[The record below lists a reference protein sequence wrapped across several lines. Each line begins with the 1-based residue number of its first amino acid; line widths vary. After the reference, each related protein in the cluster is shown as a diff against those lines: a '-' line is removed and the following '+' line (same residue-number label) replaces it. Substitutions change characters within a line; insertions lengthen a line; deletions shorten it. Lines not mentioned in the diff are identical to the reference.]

1 MEKERPRRR
10 ETYSTGSGGGAHR
23 RGEGLGTGPV
33 GGSGGSSGGGSG
45 SGGRPGG
52 NRMMT
57 RGAGISLPIII
68 IAVIFMFMRGFGS
81 SSPDSSGGLSNSGSN
96 NQTGNSSYSSSG
108 SNVGGGSFG
117 SFGSGSSSGGSWST
131 GSSGSGGST
140 YGSWANSS
148 YGASSQNTGSSSA
161 VNASVSGGARE
172 KYTTIRGNGR
182 DVVTIMIYLCGT
194 DLESQSGMATSDL
207 QEMVNADIA
216 DNVNV
221 IVYTG
226 GCRRWNNNI
235 FSTSVNQIYQV
246 KKGGVELLVDNA
258 GSDSMVLPGT
268 LSSFIK
274 YCAQN
279 FPADRNDLIF
289 WDHGGG
295 SVSGYGYDEKN
306 AHAGAMDLSEINTA
320 LRDGGVKFDFIGFD
334 ACLMGT
340 AENALMLS
348 NHGDYLIASE
358 EVEPGTGW
366 YYTNWLTA
374 LSRNTSTPTLDIGKQ
389 IIDDYVSACARV
401 GQAQQLTLSI
411 TDLAELSATVPSRL
425 AAFARSISKMITNK
439 QYAEVSAAR
448 NKTREYAKS
457 TRIDQIDL
465 THFALN
471 INNSEGKE
479 LANAVM
485 GAVKYNYAARAMTNS
500 YGLAIY
506 FPYQRAKYV
515 DSMCNTYDA
524 IGMDD
529 SYAKCIREFAGLQ
542 VSGQV
547 SGGGTNSPFESL
559 FNALGGG
566 SYGSGSYGSSS
577 GSSSGSYGGG
587 AGWGSLLGSGS
598 GSSYGGG
605 SSDSAGISS
614 LTDLLGGGGLSG
626 LTDLLGG
633 GTSLSSQAGSS
644 GLSSLTESGSLL
656 GSSGGS
662 SDVISQ
668 LLGSFLGGGFSS
680 VSGLD
685 SSNTNFL
692 FGRSMSTEDTVEYL
706 SEHYFDPSALVWEE
720 GEDGTAVLKLDEDQW
735 DLVSSIDLNMFYDDG
750 EGYIDLGIDN
760 IYDFDDDGNLLA
772 DTSRKWLTIDG
783 HTVAYYHMF
792 TDDDGENYSI
802 VGRVPAMLNGVRVN
816 LILIFDNDNPRGYV
830 AGATTD
836 YAEDETLTSG
846 KMLEQ
851 LKPGD
856 TLDFLCDF
864 YTYEGQYSDSYYL
877 GEQMT
882 VGDSITISSEDVG
895 DGSVLLTYLF
905 KDIYNQV
912 YWTKSLVR

>member
-33 GGSGGSSGGGSG
+33 GSSGGHMGGGSG
-45 SGGRPGG
+45 NGGRPGG
-52 NRMMT
+52 NRAVT
-57 RGAGISLPIII
+57 RGAGITLPVII
-68 IAVIFMFMRGFGS
+68 IAIIFMLMRGGFGS
-81 SSPDSSGGLSNSGSN
+81 STTAPSGSQSGGNQAGSSQTGVSSQSGSN
-96 NQTGNSSYSSSG
+96 SSSG
-108 SNVGGGSFG
+108 SY
-117 SFGSGSSSGGSWST
+117 GSGSSSSGSWFSGGGS
-131 GSSGSGGST
+131 SSGSSGGST

-148 YGASSQNTGSSSA
+148 YGASSQNTGSG
-161 VNASVSGGARE
+161 ASVNTNVIGGARD

-182 DVVTIMIYLCGT
+182 DVVTVMIYLCGT
-194 DLESQSGMATSDL
+194 DLESQNGMATSDL
-207 QEMVNADIA
+207 MEMVNADISE
-216 DNVNV
+216 NVNV

-226 GCRRWNNNI
+226 GCRRWNNSI

-268 LSSFIK
+268 LSSFIQ
-274 YCAQN
+274 YCAQK
-279 FPADRNDLIF
+279 FPADRYNLIF

-306 AHAGAMDLSEINTA
+306 ARAGAMDLAEINTA
-320 LRDGGVKFDFIGFD
+320 LRDGGVKFDLIGFD

-348 NHGDYLIASE
+348 GHGDYLIASE

-366 YYTNWLTA
+366 YYTNWLTS
-374 LSRNTSTPTLDIGKQ
+374 LSRNTSIPTLDIGKQ
-389 IIDDYVSACARV
+389 IIDDYVSASNRV
-401 GQAQQLTLSI
+401 GQGQQLTLSI
-411 TDLAELSATVPSRL
+411 TDLAELSATVPSKL
-425 AAFARSISKMITNK
+425 AAFSKSISKMITSK

-471 INNSEGKE
+471 INNNEGRE

-485 GAVKYNYAARAMTNS
+485 GAVKYNYAARAMSNS

-506 FPYQRAKYV
+506 FPYQRATYV
-515 DSMCNTYDA
+515 DSMCNTYNA

-559 FNALGGG
+559 FSALGGG
-566 SYGSGSYGSSS
+566 SSS
-577 GSSSGSYGGG
+577 GSTGSYGGG

-605 SSDSAGISS
+605 SSDSTGLSGLS
-614 LTDLLGGGGLSG
+614 DLLGGGGLSG
-626 LTDLLGG
+626 LTELLGG
-633 GTSLSSQAGSS
+633 GTSLSGQTGSTGFGGMSGSGAGS
-644 GLSSLTESGSLL
+644 LM

-685 SSNTNFL
+685 SSNTNFM
-692 FGRSMSTEDTVEYL
+692 FGRSMSTEDTVSYL
-706 SEHYFDPSALVWEE
+706 SDHYFDASALVWDEKD
-720 GEDGTAVLKLDEDQW
+720 DGSAVLKLDEDQW
-735 DLVSSIDLNMFYDDG
+735 DLVSSIDMNMFYDDG

-760 IYDFDDDGNLLA
+760 IYDFDDDGNLVA
-772 DTSRKWLTIDG
+772 DTSRQWLTIDG

-802 VGRVPAMLNGVRVN
+802 VGRVPAMLNGIRVN

-846 KMLEQ
+846 KMLEE

-864 YTYEGQYSDSYYL
+864 YTYEGTYSDSYYL

-882 VGDSITISSEDVG
+882 VGDTVTISSEDVG
-895 DGSVLLTYLF
+895 DGNVLLTYLF

>member
-33 GGSGGSSGGGSG
+33 GGSGGMGHASG
-45 SGGRPGG
+45 SGGRTGG
-52 NRMMT
+52 NRAVT
-57 RGAGISLPIII
+57 RGAGITLPVII
-68 IAVIFMFMRGFGS
+68 IAIILMFLRGFGS
-81 SSPDSSGGLSNSGSN
+81 SSDPSGSLSSGGSGS
-96 NQTGNSSYSSSG
+96 QTGNSGYSSSG
-108 SNVGGGSFG
+108 SSGSG
-117 SFGSGSSSGGSWST
+117 GSGSSWSTGGGSGGSWST
-131 GSSGSGGST
+131 GSSSGGST
-140 YGSWANSS
+140 YGSWADSS
-148 YGASSQNTGSSSA
+148 YGAASQGTGSGSSVNTA
-161 VNASVSGGARE
+161 VAGGARD
-172 KYTTIRGNGR
+172 KYTTIKGNGR
-182 DVVTIMIYLCGT
+182 DVVTIMVYLCGT
-194 DLESQSGMATSDL
+194 DLESQNGMATSDL
-207 QEMVNADIA
+207 MEMVNADIA

-226 GCRRWNNNI
+226 GCKRWNNSI

-268 LSSFIK
+268 LASFIK

-306 AHAGAMDLSEINTA
+306 SRAGAMDLAEINTA

-334 ACLMGT
+334 ACLMAT

-348 NHGDYLIASE
+348 SHGDYLIASE

-374 LSRNTSTPTLDIGKQ
+374 LSRNTSLPTVDIGKQ
-389 IIDDYVSACARV
+389 IIDDYVAASTRA
-401 GQAQQLTLSI
+401 GQGQQLTLSI

-425 AAFARSISKMITNK
+425 ASFSKSISNMITNK
-439 QYAEVSAAR
+439 QYAVVSAAR

-465 THFALN
+465 AHFALN
-471 INNSEGKE
+471 LNNNEGKE

-485 GAVKYNYAARAMTNS
+485 GAVKYNYAARAMSNS

-506 FPYQRAKYV
+506 FPYQRATYV
-515 DSMCNTYDA
+515 DSMCSTYSA

-559 FNALGGG
+559 FSALGGG
-566 SYGSGSYGSSS
+566 SYGSSS
-577 GSSSGSYGGG
+577 GGSSGSYGGG

-605 SSDSAGISS
+605 SSDVTGLGDLS
-614 LTDLLGGGGLSG
+614 DLLGGGGLGS
-626 LTDLLGG
+626 LTELLGG
-633 GTSLSSQAGSS
+633 GTSLSGTAGSQ
-644 GLSSLTESGSLL
+644 GLGGFT

-685 SSNTNFL
+685 SSNTDFL
-692 FGRSMSTEDTVEYL
+692 FGRSLSEEDTVEYL
-706 SEHYFDPSALVWEE
+706 SEHYFDPSALVWDE
-720 GEDGTAVLKLDEDQW
+720 GDDGSAVLKLEDDQW

-760 IYDFDDDGNLLA
+760 IYDFDDDGNLVA

-830 AGATTD
+830 AGASTD
-836 YAEDETLTSG
+836 YTEEETLTSG
-846 KMLEQ
+846 KLLEQ

-864 YTYEGQYSDSYYL
+864 YTYEGEYSDSYYL

-882 VGDSITISSEDVG
+882 VGDTVTISSEDVG
-895 DGSVLLTYLF
+895 DGNVLLTYLF

-912 YWTKSLVR
+912 YWTRSLVR